1 MESRVYKSIRKSVI
15 EPVQID
21 KKHFFPV
28 SCNNNQSDSDKKQI
42 VIRDFGTY
50 S

>member
-21 KKHFFPV
+21 KKHFFPR
-28 SCNNNQSDSDKKQI
+28 QLQQ
-42 VIRDFGTY
+42 
-50 S
+50 